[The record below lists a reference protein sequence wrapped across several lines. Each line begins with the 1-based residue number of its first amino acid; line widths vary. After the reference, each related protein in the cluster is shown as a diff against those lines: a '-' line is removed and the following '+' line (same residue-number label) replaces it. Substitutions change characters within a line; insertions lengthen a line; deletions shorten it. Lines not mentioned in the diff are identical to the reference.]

1 LVISQPSYSFAKSNV
16 VYPQKNTQISTGTK
30 KKVDTKKIS
39 PVKNSNIKKNTAKN
53 SSIKVTSNDLVKT
66 TTNLKKEGNKTTE
79 KETKIVFV
87 KDKNNSKIVSKNI
100 EEKIIIKKVIEI
112 KPSKPK
118 KIFKIESSY
127 KLPPDEFVQIVNA
140 PLTPIL
146 SLSPD
151 KVVTALFGRPSL
163 PSIEEVSQKELRL
176 AGLRINPANN
186 SLSRSDYYNDIKIK
200 LLYSDKELKVKG
212 LPKNLKV
219 MYPDW
224 SPSGKKLAFINL
236 TDTSNEL
243 WVVDIK
249 TVTAKKVTPVRLNAV
264 TGKPYQWLSDNE
276 HIICNAIPGDMGEA
290 PEKPLIPD
298 GPIIQE
304 ATGVKSPSRTYQ
316 DLLASPYD
324 EALFEHYFTSQIVKF
339 DLNGKITK
347 LGKRGIIDSIE
358 PSPDGKYLLVEKL
371 HRPFSYLVP
380 YYRFPRKVEVWDSVG
395 KNIKDF
401 ADLPLFESIPTTYNA
416 VATGARNIS
425 WRADEPSTLYWV
437 EAQDKGD
444 PSIEA
449 NIRDIVYTQK
459 VPFKGK
465 PVNLIS
471 LANRFS
477 DVYWGDKK
485 LAIVKE
491 SWWKTRKERAW
502 MFPPDFKEFKPKVMY
517 ERSSEDR
524 YNDPG
529 LPVMTKSKYGTNV
542 IQTDEDTYS
551 IYFTGQGASAEGNRP
566 FLDKWDLRT
575 RIPERLWRS
584 SEPYYEVPLK
594 LLDPDKLLLLT
605 RVESTNRPPNYYLRD
620 LNKNSIKQ
628 FTNFQDP
635 TPTIRGI
642 KKQLIKYKR
651 EDGIDLNAT
660 LYLPK
665 DYNAKKGRLPVLVW
679 AYPREFKSAS
689 AAGQVTNSPYE
700 FIRIAPNSPLFW
712 VTQGYAVL
720 EGPTM
725 AIIGEGNKEPNDTY
739 IKQLVSS
746 AKAAVDEIVKMGI
759 ADKDRIAIGGHSY
772 GAFMTANLLAH
783 SDLFCAGISRSGA
796 YNRTLTPFGF
806 QSEERTLWQAPDIY
820 SNMSPF
826 NYANKINEPLLFI
839 HGMADENPGTFP
851 LQSERMFNAIKGLGG
866 TSKLVFLPNEGHS
879 YDAKESVLHMLK
891 EMNDW
896 LYKYV
901 KNRKVTK
908 P

>member
-1 LVISQPSYSFAKSNV
+1 MSFYNTNLKKIITSVISILVLAQPSYSLE
-16 VYPQKNTQISTGTK
+16 K
-30 KKVDTKKIS
+30 KKI
-39 PVKNSNIKKNTAKN
+39 NSNINKKTEAVSIKKENKIAIKKNTNEKVKISLLNKTENLNKN
-53 SSIKVTSNDLVKT
+53 NVIVDKN
-66 TTNLKKEGNKTTE
+66 TTNKSNQLTPNKKESNKVLE
-79 KETKIVFV
+79 LKPK
-87 KDKNNSKIVSKNI
+87 
-100 EEKIIIKKVIEI
+100 IKKV
-112 KPSKPK
+112 
-118 KIFKIESSY
+118 FKTESSY

-151 KVVTALFGRPSL
+151 KVVSALFGRPSL
-163 PSIEEVSQKELRL
+163 PSIEEVSKKELKL
-176 AGLRINPANN
+176 AGLRIDPENN
-186 SLSRSDYYNDIKIK
+186 SLSRSNYYNDIKIK
-200 LLYSDKELKVKG
+200 LLTASKEMAVKG
-212 LPKNLKV
+212 LPQKIRV
-219 MYPDW
+219 MYPEW
-224 SPSGKKLAFINL
+224 SPNGKKLAFINN
-236 TDTSNEL
+236 TDFSNEL
-243 WVVDIK
+243 WVIDIK
-249 TVTAKKVTPVRLNAV
+249 TVTAKKITPVRLNAV
-264 TGKPYQWLSDNE
+264 TGKPYQWLSNNE
-276 HIICNAIPGDMGEA
+276 EIICNVVPGDIGEA
-290 PEKPLIPD
+290 PEKPLTPD

-324 EALFEHYFTSQIVKF
+324 EALFEHYFTSQLVKF
-339 DLNGKITK
+339 NLDGKMVK
-347 LGKRGIIDSIE
+347 LGKRAIIDSFE
-358 PSPDGKYLLVEKL
+358 ASPDGKLILVEKL

-380 YYRFPRKVEVWDSVG
+380 YYRFPRNVEIWNISGKVVKE
-395 KNIKDF
+395 F
-401 ADLPLFESIPTTYNA
+401 AKLPLFESIPISYDA
-416 VATGARNIS
+416 VPTGPRNIG
-425 WRADEPSTLYWV
+425 WRSDEPSTLYWV

-444 PSIEA
+444 PSIESST
-449 NIRDIVYTQK
+449 RDIVYTHK
-459 VPFKGK
+459 YPFKGK
-465 PVNLIS
+465 PNNLIS
-471 LANRFS
+471 LSSRFNNI
-477 DVYWGDKK
+477 YWGDKK
-485 LAIVKE
+485 LTIVKE
-491 SWWKTRKERAW
+491 FWWKTRKEKAW
-502 MFPPDFKEFKPKVMY
+502 MLPPDFKEFKPKMMY
-517 ERSSEDR
+517 ERSSEDK

-529 LPVMTKSKYGTNV
+529 TPVMTKSKYGTD
-542 IQTDEDTYS
+542 IILTDGDTYS
-551 IYFTGQGASAEGNRP
+551 IFFTGQGASPDGNRP

-584 SEPYYEVPLK
+584 SEPYYEIPLK
-594 LLDPDKLLLLT
+594 ILDPDKLVLLT
-605 RVESTNRPPNYYLRD
+605 RVESNNRVPNYYIRD

-628 FTNFQDP
+628 FTSFTDP
-635 TPTIRGI
+635 TPSIRGI

-665 DYNAKKGRLPVLVW
+665 DYNAKKGKLPVLVW

-725 AIIGEGNKEPNDTY
+725 AIVGEGNKEPNDTY

-746 AKAAVDEIVKMGI
+746 AKAAIDEIVKMGV

-783 SDLFCAGISRSGA
+783 SDLFCAGIARSGA

-806 QSEERTLWQAPDIY
+806 QSEERTLWQAPEIY
-820 SNMSPF
+820 SSMSPF
-826 NYANKINEPLLFI
+826 NYAHKINEPILFI
-839 HGMADENPGTFP
+839 HGMADENTGTFP
-851 LQSERMFNAIKGLGG
+851 IQSERMFNAIKGLGG

-879 YDAKESVLHMLK
+879 YEAKESVLHMLK

-901 KNRKVTK
+901 KNRKVPTK